1 MAWLFPKQKVGKV
14 HNMSR
19 DTAYFV
25 AVHGVAS
32 GGPAAVLLVLDLVNT
47 SNTKDFLS
55 YRMRHILAFHFKYQE
70 NRRWSPEGVARD
82 LDGEASQKIRGN
94 AH

>member
-1 MAWLFPKQKVGKV
+1 MPHDRKMCIQLVFQSTSFATDFSDYEAVPSVAWLFPKQKVGKV

-32 GGPAAVLLVLDLVNT
+32 GGPAAVLLVLELV
-47 SNTKDFLS
+47 
-55 YRMRHILAFHFKYQE
+55 
-70 NRRWSPEGVARD
+70 
-82 LDGEASQKIRGN
+82 
-94 AH
+94 